1 MPKENVVNRKLDR
14 RRIRVAARRG
24 QEQRRFQRVPLSLPG
39 RYLDPVRGEFK
50 CELVDVSPGGA
61 RIRTD
66 VPPAV
71 GEEIIMLFEG
81 LGRITGEVLRAGQAG
96 FAVSFLAGE
105 RKRDRLADAIT
116 WNYNKSRM
124 GLEDDRG
131 STRKPSR
138 GRTTIHLKDGVCI
151 QAEVIDVSLSGA
163 AFACQER
170 PRIGET
176 VWVGDLNGKV
186 ARHIP
191 QGVAVSFAPPSERQQ
206 ASA

>member
-1 MPKENVVNRKLDR
+1 MTKTDAINRKLDR

-24 QEQRRFQRVPLSLPG
+24 QEQRRYQRVPLQLPG

-66 VPPAV
+66 VPPPV
-71 GEEIIMLFEG
+71 GEEIVMLFEG
-81 LGRITGEVLRAGQAG
+81 LGRITGEVLRAGRAG

-116 WNYNKSRM
+116 WNYNKERM
-124 GLEDDRG
+124 GLEDDRASG
-131 STRKPSR
+131 RKPSK
-138 GRTTIHLKDGVCI
+138 GRTTIHLEDGVCI

-163 AFACQER
+163 AFACRER
-170 PRIGET
+170 PRIGEA
-176 VWVGDLNGKV
+176 VWVGDLTGKV

-191 QGVAVSFAPPSERQQ
+191 QGVAVEFAPPSEQR